1 MSLTTRR
8 LYLSSLDSNLPFIND
23 GHINID
29 LTRADIHCKNSQ
41 LIAVSLVRME
51 IPATVAIGTYIDSTD
66 PQNNNLILQITRAS
80 TPPVTKDFIFNNRV
94 VGVTNPLQ
102 FPLTQQSVIT
112 DIIAYINEAF
122 GEESIKIDD
131 SIQTLGIFRL
141 TTPNNAPSLTFNFEF
156 SSPEI
161 LRALGAK
168 TVINTSIQ
176 GGTDASPDITR
187 TPYNWDLSQVLPVI
201 RIKTNLNFN
210 SNSSDADGDSNI
222 LDSVSTATTNGN
234 QYFSTLGI
242 IEGGNTINIKNKS
255 MIIHENSYM
264 AKQIVP
270 SKRID
275 NLEIRLV
282 TQDDKLIT
290 VGQQPFS
297 LVVQIDILEGL

>member
-51 IPATVAIGTYIDSTD
+51 IPSTVGIGTYIDSTD

-80 TPPVTKDFIFNNRV
+80 SPAVTKDFIFNNRV

-112 DIIAYINEAF
+112 DILAYINEGF
-122 GEESIKIDD
+122 GAEVIKIDD
-131 SIQTLGIFRL
+131 SVQTLGIFRL
-141 TTPNNAPSLTFNFEF
+141 TTPFNAPALSFNFEF
-156 SSPEI
+156 TSPEI
-161 LRALGAK
+161 LRALGLK
-168 TVINTSIQ
+168 TVFNTIIQ
-176 GGTDASPDITR
+176 GGTDASPDISR
-187 TPYNWDLSQVLPVI
+187 TPFNWDLSQVLPVV

-210 SNSSDADGDSNI
+210 SNSSDATGDSNI

-234 QYFSTLGI
+234 QYFSTLAIAGSD
-242 IEGGNTINIKNKS
+242 NTINIKNKS
-255 MIIHENSYM
+255 MIVHENSYM